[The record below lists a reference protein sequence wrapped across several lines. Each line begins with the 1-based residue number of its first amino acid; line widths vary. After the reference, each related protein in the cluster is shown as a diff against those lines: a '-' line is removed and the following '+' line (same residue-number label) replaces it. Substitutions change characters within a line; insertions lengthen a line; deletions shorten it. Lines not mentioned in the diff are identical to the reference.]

1 MPRQLTPTAVRSLLA
16 ENAEEVF
23 LLTVRIFGNG
33 FADILLVNNLED
45 IQIGGKTYHAFP
57 MNVILPNESRDKPP
71 LAQIRIDN
79 LDPNIIKTFRTL
91 DGKPNFEI
99 AIRLA
104 STPDIVEIG
113 PITLK
118 SSAAD
123 WDDDWIELSLVS
135 KNLLNEPW
143 PARNFSTTKFPGLFQ

>member
-23 LLTVRIFGNG
+23 LLTVRIFGSG
-33 FADILLVNNLED
+33 ISDILLVHNLED
-45 IQIGGKTYHAFP
+45 IQIGGKTYTAFP
-57 MNVILPNESRDKPP
+57 FNIVLPNESRDKPP

-79 LDPNIIKTFRTL
+79 LEPEIIQAIRTIE
-91 DGKPNFEI
+91 GRPNFEL

-104 STPDIVEIG
+104 SAPNIIEVG

-123 WDDDWIELSLVS
+123 WDDNWVELSLVS

-143 PARNFSTTKFPGLFQ
+143 PSRNFSPTKFPGLFQ